1 MNAGGMTMQHK
12 LMSQLVLAGTGALL
26 MIWSLAADAQ
36 DGPPPAPV
44 KVAEA
49 ESLNMASTVLA
60 PGTVVSLHDAS
71 IAAEVAGSLTSV
83 AEVGDE
89 VEAGDVIAAINDDD
103 LQLQLQFADAT
114 IKRLEASLKYSNR
127 QLDRQKKLASQ
138 NIAARNELDQTESQR
153 DMAEQD
159 LVQAK
164 IARKQTL
171 LLIEKS
177 RIRAPF
183 GGRIVARF
191 RDAGEYLSVGS
202 EVVRLVDTRNI
213 EIQAQAPIT
222 VARFLKEGTDVI
234 IRDRD
239 RSVSSQVRA
248 VIPVGDQRSRMIE
261 VRISLNESDWV
272 IGSAVRV
279 ALPEAKPV
287 RVVAVPR
294 DALILRQ
301 NSTYLF
307 KVNGDD
313 TVEQVT
319 VTTGIGSGALIEVH
333 GDVKDG
339 DLVVVR
345 GGETLRAGQA
355 VMIADEATDETARD
369 TVKLAKRG

>member
-1 MNAGGMTMQHK
+1 MNGGGMTMQNK
-12 LMSQLVLAGTGALL
+12 LMSQLALAGTGALL

-44 KVAEA
+44 RVVEA
-49 ESLNMASTVLA
+49 ASLNMASTVLA

-71 IAAEVAGSLTSV
+71 IAAEIAGSLKSV

-89 VEAGDVIAAINDDD
+89 VEAGDVIAAIDDDD

-138 NIAARNELDQTESQR
+138 NIAARNELDETESQR
-153 DMAEQD
+153 DMAAQD
-159 LVQAK
+159 LIQAK
-164 IARKQTL
+164 VSHKQIL

-183 GGRIVARF
+183 GGQIVARY

-202 EVVRLVDTRNI
+202 EVVRLVDTNNI
-213 EIQAQAPIT
+213 EIQAQAPIA
-222 VARFLKEGTDVI
+222 VARFLDEGTDVI

-239 RSVSSQVRA
+239 RSVTSKVRA
-248 VIPVGDQRSRMIE
+248 VVPVGDQRSRMIE
-261 VRISLNESDWV
+261 VRIALNEKSWV

-279 ALPEAKPV
+279 ALPEAHPV
-287 RVVAVPR
+287 QVVAVPR

-313 TVEQVT
+313 TVEQVA
-319 VTTGIGSGALIEVH
+319 VTTGIGSGSLIEVS
-333 GDVKDG
+333 GDIRDG
-339 DLVVVR
+339 DRVVIR
-345 GGETLRAGQA
+345 GGETLRAGQS
-355 VMIADEATDETARD
+355 VLIANDKRD
-369 TVKLAKRG
+369 KTVKETFQLAKRG

>member
-44 KVAEA
+44 KVVAA

-71 IAAEVAGSLTSV
+71 IAAEIAGSLKSV

-89 VEAGDVIAAINDDD
+89 VQAGDVIAAINDDD

-138 NIAARNELDQTESQR
+138 NIAARNELDETESQR
-153 DMAEQD
+153 DMAEQE
-159 LVQAK
+159 LIQAK
-164 IARKQTL
+164 VSRKQIV

-202 EVVRLVDTRNI
+202 EVVRLVDTNNI

-222 VARFLKEGTDVI
+222 VARFLDEGTDVV

-239 RSVSSQVRA
+239 RSVISQVRA

-261 VRISLNESDWV
+261 VRIRLNEENWV

-279 ALPEAKPV
+279 ALPEAHPV
-287 RVVAVPR
+287 QVVAVPR

-307 KVNGDD
+307 KVNVDD

-319 VTTGIGSGALIEVH
+319 VTTGIGSGSLIEVS
-333 GDVKDG
+333 GDVHDG
-339 DLVVVR
+339 DRVVVR
-345 GGETLRAGQA
+345 GGETLRAGQS
-355 VMIADEATDETARD
+355 VMIASDKDEKTVTETLQ
-369 TVKLAKRG
+369 LAKRG

>member
-1 MNAGGMTMQHK
+1 MNGGGMTMQNK
-12 LMSQLVLAGTGALL
+12 LMSQLALAGTGALL

-44 KVAEA
+44 RVVEA
-49 ESLNMASTVLA
+49 ASLNMASTVLA

-71 IAAEVAGSLTSV
+71 IAAEIAGSLKSV

-89 VEAGDVIAAINDDD
+89 VEAGDVIAAIDDND

-138 NIAARNELDQTESQR
+138 NIAARNELDETESQR
-153 DMAEQD
+153 DMAAQD
-159 LVQAK
+159 LIQAK
-164 IARKQTL
+164 VSHKQIL

-183 GGRIVARF
+183 GGQIVARY

-202 EVVRLVDTRNI
+202 EVVRLVDTNNI
-213 EIQAQAPIT
+213 EIQAQAPIA
-222 VARFLKEGTDVI
+222 VARFLAEGTDVV

-239 RSVSSQVRA
+239 RSVTSKVRA

-261 VRISLNESDWV
+261 VRIALNEENWV

-279 ALPEAKPV
+279 ALPEAHPV
-287 RVVAVPR
+287 QVVAVPR

-313 TVEQVT
+313 TVEQVA
-319 VTTGIGSGALIEVH
+319 VTTGIGSGSLIEVS
-333 GDVKDG
+333 GDIRDG
-339 DLVVVR
+339 DRVVIR
-345 GGETLRAGQA
+345 GGETLRAGQS
-355 VMIADEATDETARD
+355 VLIANDKRD
-369 TVKLAKRG
+369 KTVKETFQLAKRG

>member
-1 MNAGGMTMQHK
+1 MNAGGMTMQNK
-12 LMSQLVLAGTGALL
+12 LMSQLALAGTGALL

-44 KVAEA
+44 RVVEA
-49 ESLNMASTVLA
+49 ASLNMASTVLA

-71 IAAEVAGSLTSV
+71 IAAEIAGSLKSV

-89 VEAGDVIAAINDDD
+89 VEAGDVIAAIDDDD

-138 NIAARNELDQTESQR
+138 NIAARNELDETESQR
-153 DMAEQD
+153 DMAAQD
-159 LVQAK
+159 LIQAK
-164 IARKQTL
+164 VSHKQIL

-183 GGRIVARF
+183 GGQIVARY
-191 RDAGEYLSVGS
+191 RDAGEYLAVGS
-202 EVVRLVDTRNI
+202 EVVRLVDTHNI
-213 EIQAQAPIT
+213 EIQAQAPIA
-222 VARFLKEGTDVI
+222 VARFLDEGTDVI

-239 RSVSSQVRA
+239 RSVTSRVRA

-261 VRISLNESDWV
+261 VRIALNEANWV

-279 ALPEAKPV
+279 ALPEANPV
-287 RVVAVPR
+287 QVVAVPR

-319 VTTGIGSGALIEVH
+319 VTTGIGSGSLIEVS
-333 GDVKDG
+333 GDIRDG
-339 DLVVVR
+339 DRVVIR
-345 GGETLRAGQA
+345 GGETLRAGQS
-355 VMIADEATDETARD
+355 VLIAIDKNDK
-369 TVKLAKRG
+369 TVKETLQLAKRG

>member
-1 MNAGGMTMQHK
+1 MNGGGMTMQNK
-12 LMSQLVLAGTGALL
+12 LMSQLALAGTGALL
-26 MIWSLAADAQ
+26 MIWSLAAEAQ

-44 KVAEA
+44 RVVEA
-49 ESLNMASTVLA
+49 ASLNMASTVLA

-71 IAAEVAGSLTSV
+71 IAAEIAGSLKSV

-89 VEAGDVIAAINDDD
+89 VEAGDVIAAIDDDD

-138 NIAARNELDQTESQR
+138 NIAARNELDETESQR
-153 DMAEQD
+153 DMAAQD
-159 LVQAK
+159 LIQAK
-164 IARKQTL
+164 VSHKQIL

-183 GGRIVARF
+183 GGQIVARY

-202 EVVRLVDTRNI
+202 EVVRLVDTNNI
-213 EIQAQAPIT
+213 EIQAQAPIA
-222 VARFLKEGTDVI
+222 VARFLDEGTDVI

-239 RSVSSQVRA
+239 RSVTSKVRA
-248 VIPVGDQRSRMIE
+248 VVPVGDQRSRMIE
-261 VRISLNESDWV
+261 VRIALNEKSWV

-279 ALPEAKPV
+279 ALPEAHPV
-287 RVVAVPR
+287 QVVAVPR

-313 TVEQVT
+313 TVEQVA
-319 VTTGIGSGALIEVH
+319 VTTGIGSGSLIEVS
-333 GDVKDG
+333 GDIRDG
-339 DLVVVR
+339 DRVVIR
-345 GGETLRAGQA
+345 GGETLRAGQS
-355 VMIADEATDETARD
+355 VLIANDKRD
-369 TVKLAKRG
+369 KTVKETFQLAKRG